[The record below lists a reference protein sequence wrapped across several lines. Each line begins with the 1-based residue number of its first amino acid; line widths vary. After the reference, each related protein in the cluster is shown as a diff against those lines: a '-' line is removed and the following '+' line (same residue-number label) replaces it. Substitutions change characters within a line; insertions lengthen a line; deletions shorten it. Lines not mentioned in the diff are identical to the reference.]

1 MSQINL
7 RALKKSDSNLILE
20 WMKNDKLRYLIGT
33 VYPITELEHEN
44 WFENR
49 MLEKDNRL
57 FIIEIDNEI
66 PIGVIG
72 FKNLDWV
79 NRNSE
84 LFIYIGNL
92 EYWGKGYG
100 TQALKLLI
108 EFAFNKINLHML
120 YLEVFSYNKGAIKM
134 YEKLGFK
141 KDGILRQSKFQ
152 DGKYYDKIIMSK
164 INE

>member
-79 NRNSE
+79 NRNS
-84 LFIYIGNL
+84 
-92 EYWGKGYG
+92 
-100 TQALKLLI
+100 LKLL
-108 EFAFNKINLHML
+108 
-120 YLEVFSYNKGAIKM
+120 SY
-134 YEKLGFK
+134 
-141 KDGILRQSKFQ
+141 
-152 DGKYYDKIIMSK
+152 
-164 INE
+164 

>member
-7 RALKKSDSNLILE
+7 RALKKSDSNLILN
-20 WMKNDKLRYLIGT
+20 WMKNEKLRYLIGT

-44 WFENR
+44 WFQNR
-49 MLEKDNRL
+49 MLEKDNRM
-57 FIIEIDNEI
+57 FVIDLDNKKS
-66 PIGVIG
+66 IGIVG

-84 LFIYIGNL
+84 LFIYIGDE

-100 TQALKLLI
+100 TQALELI
-108 EFAFNKINLHML
+108 IKFAFNKLNLHML
-120 YLEVFSYNKGAIKM
+120 YLEVFSYNKNATKT
-134 YEKLGFK
+134 YERLGFK
-141 KDGILRQSKFQ
+141 QDGILRQSKFQ

>member
-1 MSQINL
+1 MDEN
-7 RALKKSDSNLILE
+7 E
-20 WMKNDKLRYLIGT
+20 KLRYLIGT

-44 WFENR
+44 WFQNR
-49 MLEKDNRL
+49 MLEKDNRMFVIDL
-57 FIIEIDNEI
+57 DNEKS
-66 PIGVIG
+66 IGIVG

-84 LFIYIGNL
+84 LFIYIGDE

-100 TQALKLLI
+100 TQALELI
-108 EFAFNKINLHML
+108 IKFAFNNLNLHML
-120 YLEVFSYNKGAIKM
+120 YLEVFSYNKNATKT
-134 YEKLGFK
+134 YERLGFK
-141 KDGILRQSKFQ
+141 QDGILRQSKFQ